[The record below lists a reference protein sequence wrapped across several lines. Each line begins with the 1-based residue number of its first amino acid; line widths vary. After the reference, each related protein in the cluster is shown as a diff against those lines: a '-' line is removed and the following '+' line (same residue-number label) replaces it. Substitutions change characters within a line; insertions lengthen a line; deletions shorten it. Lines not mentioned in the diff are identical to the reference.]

1 MPRLPQPGGDQNT
14 WGAIL
19 NDFLAQSHNTDG
31 SLKDNVVTP
40 GALTATTPSTG
51 QVLSYDG
58 SELVWTTVTG
68 SGTVPDADSSTKGL
82 LQLTGDLGGTAASP
96 TVPGLTGKEPTVAA
110 GTTGQ
115 YYRGDKTW
123 QTLNKTAV
131 GLANVDNT
139 ADTAKP
145 VSTAT
150 QTALNGKANDS
161 EVVHLA
167 GTETVTGAKNFI
179 GGLQASGQVVV
190 ATNDAR
196 LSDQRVPTDN
206 SVSATKL
213 QSDSVTEPKLSA
225 TNTPTNGQLLSYNGT
240 NFTWVAAPTGGGDPV
255 MGGDISGNASAA
267 SIVAGAVTTTK
278 IADSNVT
285 TAKIADS
292 NVTAVKLASDSV
304 TEPKLSATNTPTN
317 GQLLSYNGAN
327 FTWVAAPTGGDP
339 VMGGDL
345 SGNASSASIVA
356 NAVGATEL
364 ATNAV
369 TTVKILDANVTK
381 AKLSTSVQTSLDNAD
396 TALQT
401 APVSSVNALTGAV
414 TLDAT
419 DVDAV
424 PLASSGQAMR
434 IVGYGTSLPGSAQQ
448 GDVFFLKE
456 A

>member
-1 MPRLPQPGGDQNT
+1 MARLPQPGGDQNT
-14 WGAIL
+14 WGDIL
-19 NDFLAQSHNTDG
+19 NEFLTESHNTDG

-40 GALTATTPSTG
+40 DALTATTPSTG

-96 TVPGLTGKEPTVAA
+96 TVPGLTGKEPAIAA

-139 ADTAKP
+139 ADASKP

-167 GTETVTGAKNFI
+167 GLETVTGAKNFT
-179 GGLQASGQVVV
+179 GGLQTSGQAVV
-190 ATNDAR
+190 ATNDTR

-206 SVSATKL
+206 SVTAAKL
-213 QSDSVTEPKLSA
+213 QSDAVTEPKLSA

-255 MGGDISGNASAA
+255 MGGDISGNAS
-267 SIVAGAVTTTK
+267 
-278 IADSNVT
+278 
-285 TAKIADS
+285 
-292 NVTAVKLASDSV
+292 
-304 TEPKLSATNTPTN
+304 
-317 GQLLSYNGAN
+317 
-327 FTWVAAPTGGDP
+327 
-339 VMGGDL
+339 
-345 SGNASSASIVA
+345 SASIVA
-356 NAVGATEL
+356 NAVGSTEL
-364 ATNAV
+364 ATDAV
-369 TTVKILDANVTK
+369 TTGKILDANVTK
-381 AKLSTSVQTSLDNAD
+381 AKLSTSVQTSLDKAD

-401 APVSSVNALTGAV
+401 APVSSVNTLTGAV
-414 TLDAT
+414 ILDAT
-419 DVDAV
+419 DVAAV